1 MTATNADGSASDEQV
16 HGSHVSLAVPAAV
29 IHTTWFD
36 QADCLVGGY
45 AGTTPQPS
53 SSYAAAYA
61 GGFAALVASRYPDE
75 GPDMWK
81 YRLEV
86 TALRG
91 AADTRTDELG
101 WGIAAPYDALTFD
114 DIGTRFGP
122 AHPDTAAH
130 PLPRRAA
137 DTSVNLFNRDNNL
150 TIRASIVSGI
160 VVLSAASMGGLI
172 ILSHLRRH
180 PARRES
186 DSDDL

>member
-1 MTATNADGSASDEQV
+1 
-16 HGSHVSLAVPAAV
+16 
-29 IHTTWFD
+29 
-36 QADCLVGGY
+36 
-45 AGTTPQPS
+45 
-53 SSYAAAYA
+53 
-61 GGFAALVASRYPDE
+61 
-75 GPDMWK
+75 MWK